1 MLDIGWGLIYNI
13 LVTMDKMTFMR
24 LWDLYHG
31 ILTPTQQEITDLY
44 FNYDLTLSE
53 IAERKGVSRQGVSEC
68 LAKCKNQLKEYEGKL
83 GLEKMLTEGDLYA
96 SFMRTD
102 ASRWADAFLQLHPE
116 YAADINELQ
125 QILNKDYAQEIDSA
139 IKNKK

>member
-1 MLDIGWGLIYNI
+1 
-13 LVTMDKMTFMR
+13 MR

-53 IAERKGVSRQGVSEC
+53 IADKKGISRQGVSEC
-68 LAKCKNQLKEYEGKL
+68 LSKCKKQLNDFEGKL

-102 ASRWADAFLQLHPE
+102 VGRWATEFLQLHPE
-116 YAADINELQ
+116 YATDISDLNE
-125 QILNKDYAQEIDSA
+125 ILHKDYAQQIESA
-139 IKNKK
+139 IKNKKQGKK